1 MRTQIRLFFTA
12 LCFFTRLPF
21 IRWSGSSEQDLNQSV
36 RYFSLVGLIVGGIA
50 AFSWWFCALFLPE
63 PVAIIIS
70 MISSILV
77 TGGFHEDGLADS
89 CDGLGGGWT
98 QEQMLTIMKDSRI
111 GSYGSLSLIMALLL
125 KFESLNAVTPAL
137 LPLIMVAGHGVSRL
151 TSVSLIA
158 TLSYVKENGKA
169 KPLAQKITKAELL
182 IAGFFGLLPLA
193 FLPIVFLPA
202 LIPVILSRVYFAYTL
217 KRLIGGY
224 TGDCLGAM
232 QQIAELCF
240 YLGILACSSI

>member
-1 MRTQIRLFFTA
+1 MRTEIRLLFTA

-21 IRWSGSSEQDLNQSV
+21 IRWSGHSEDDLNHSV
-36 RYFSLVGLIVGGIA
+36 RYFPLVGLIVGGIA
-50 AFSWWFCALFLPE
+50 ALTWWLSAQILPNQI
-63 PVAIIIS
+63 AILIS
-70 MISSILV
+70 MISTLWV

-111 GSYGSLSLIMALLL
+111 GSYGSLALIMALLL
-125 KFESLNAVTPAL
+125 KFETLKALDSTL
-137 LPLIMVAGHGVSRL
+137 LPLILIAGHGVSRL
-151 TSVSLIA
+151 LSVALIA

-169 KPLAQKITKAELL
+169 KPLAQHITGFELL
-182 IAGFFGLLPLA
+182 IATGFGLSPLI
-193 FLPIVFLPA
+193 FLPINLLPA
-202 LIPVILSRVYFAYTL
+202 LFPVLISGLYFGQTL
-217 KRLIGGY
+217 RRLLGGY

>member
-1 MRTQIRLFFTA
+1 MRTEIRLFFTA

-21 IRWSGSSEQDLNQSV
+21 IRWSGHSEDDLNHSV
-36 RYFSLVGLIVGGIA
+36 RYFPLVGLIVGGIG
-50 AFSWWFCALFLPE
+50 AFTWWLSAQILPNQI
-63 PVAIIIS
+63 AILIS
-70 MISSILV
+70 MISTLWV

-111 GSYGSLSLIMALLL
+111 GSYGSLALIMALLL
-125 KFESLNAVTPAL
+125 KFETLKALDSTL
-137 LPLIMVAGHGVSRL
+137 LPLILIAGHSVSRL
-151 TSVSLIA
+151 LSVALIA

-169 KPLAQKITKAELL
+169 KPLAQHITGFELL
-182 IAGFFGLLPLA
+182 IATSSGLSPLV
-193 FLPIVFLPA
+193 FLPINLLPTLFA
-202 LIPVILSRVYFAYTL
+202 VLISGLYFGQTL
-217 KRLIGGY
+217 RRLLGGY